1 MHRAAC
7 FSCASNL
14 CSGQFPLFPLDIWFR
29 KCCSSGVTNI
39 HTDRQ
44 KDKRL
49 HRPSKLCL
57 KVVSHLWRWSLR
69 HVKFDAW
76 VQRNPITLTASSWRS
91 NLTPPPWAWASS
103 WRKRQISWTYPTCKT
118 SVKLNAQAPKA
129 DASQSWNNWTSASRQ
144 IGNLMLCSLL
154 YSAFKLA
161 FLSSLALSW
170 QIYLQIT

>member
-1 MHRAAC
+1 MVLLIYFMTKMSVQTVKKQKAEAC
-7 FSCASNL
+7 
-14 CSGQFPLFPLDIWFR
+14 GI
-29 KCCSSGVTNI
+29 
-39 HTDRQ
+39 
-44 KDKRL
+44 
-49 HRPSKLCL
+49 

-154 YSAFKLA
+154 YSAFKLG
-161 FLSSLALSW
+161 FLSSLALSCSN
-170 QIYLQIT
+170 IYPNHLI